1 MTEPLLPTDHQHD
14 AHPLTP
20 DWVQDA
26 VFYQIFPDRFAR
38 SGRVTGLNLQPW
50 GDPPHFHRY
59 MGGDLWGVIEK
70 LDVLRNL
77 GVNALYFCPVFQ
89 SASNHRYHTHDY
101 YQVDPMLGGNEALRQ
116 LLDEAHARGMR
127 VVLDGVFNHASR
139 GFFQFNDL
147 LEQGEASAYRDWF
160 HVQGWPLQPYDDT
173 RPANYAAWWDN
184 RALPK
189 FNTSHPAVREFL
201 WDVAEY
207 WIRFGIDGWR
217 LDVPNEIDD
226 DSFWQEFR
234 RRVKRLNPDAYIVG
248 EIWGDA
254 HRWLQ
259 GDQFDA
265 VMNYHFT
272 RPCLA
277 FFGARTLNHEMNE
290 RSGMGRVDPMSAEAF
305 AARMTEVTQMY
316 HPEIVRA
323 QLNLLDSHDTARY
336 LSAVGGD
343 ATAHRLALTF
353 QFTYPGAP
361 CLYYGDEIGLPG
373 GPDPDCRRAF
383 PWDESVWDHAT
394 RNHVRTLAAARHAS
408 PALQRGDFTVTHAQ
422 GEGLVFTRPHASGTA
437 VIAMNCAHE
446 AADLPAPDLH
456 MPGGEAGTYTDVL
469 SGQTFDLSG
478 GVVRVPARGSV
489 VLLRA

>member
-1 MTEPLLPTDHQHD
+1 M
-14 AHPLTP
+14 
-20 DWVQDA
+20 
-26 VFYQIFPDRFAR
+26 
-38 SGRVTGLNLQPW
+38 
-50 GDPPHFHRY
+50 
-59 MGGDLWGVIEK
+59 
-70 LDVLRNL
+70 
-77 GVNALYFCPVFQ
+77 
-89 SASNHRYHTHDY
+89 
-101 YQVDPMLGGNEALRQ
+101 
-116 LLDEAHARGMR
+116 
-127 VVLDGVFNHASR
+127 
-139 GFFQFNDL
+139 
-147 LEQGEASAYRDWF
+147 
-160 HVQGWPLQPYDDT
+160 QGWPLQPYDDT

-336 LSAVGGD
+336 LSAVGG
-343 ATAHRLALTF
+343 
-353 QFTYPGAP
+353 
-361 CLYYGDEIGLPG
+361 
-373 GPDPDCRRAF
+373 
-383 PWDESVWDHAT
+383 
-394 RNHVRTLAAARHAS
+394 
-408 PALQRGDFTVTHAQ
+408 
-422 GEGLVFTRPHASGTA
+422 TRPRTA
-437 VIAMNCAHE
+437 W
-446 AADLPAPDLH
+446 P
-456 MPGGEAGTYTDVL
+456 
-469 SGQTFDLSG
+469 
-478 GVVRVPARGSV
+478 
-489 VLLRA
+489 